1 MTKYIKACLFFS
13 GLTAVSAS
21 SAEEPSNVEIEE
33 LLILGTNT
41 EKQKLAGSGIR
52 IDAESI
58 EKQAYSDLNQIISM
72 SPGVYVREED
82 GYGLRPNIGIRGAT
96 SDRSQKV
103 TLMEDGV
110 LISPAPYAAPA
121 AYYVTNASR
130 LYSLE
135 VLKGPSSIAYG
146 PHTVGGVVNMVTR
159 PAQWSNSAEF
169 SLTAGTDRFQKIT
182 AMAEVVTGDTSWQFD
197 ALRYSSDGFK
207 QLANGGDT
215 GFVRN
220 DFNIKAHW
228 RPQTE
233 LKQSLILKVGYADED
248 SNETYLGLTDLDLDN
263 DPNQRYSA
271 SQLDH
276 FVSDHSQIHLS
287 HSIEFADDLQV
298 NSKLYVNQ
306 FNRSWNKYSGLI
318 KSIDEHDEDYPIQ
331 GKYITNGLDTALVLR
346 TPRESLNDYLV
357 LSGQQDSSVKDKDI
371 EVKDNAREYG
381 SEGLQID
388 LDKQF
393 DSGAFQ
399 HNLGIGIRYHHD
411 YVHRNHQPRSYSMV
425 SGNLEEND
433 DELLPLTLN
442 HDQSDALAI
451 YLNDKISYAD
461 WTFNIGVRYED
472 IAGKRFNRL
481 SGKKYQNNQYILAPG
496 IGTHLQL
503 TSKIGL
509 LAGVY
514 VGFSPAS
521 PGKSNADPE
530 ESINYE
536 YGVRYETA
544 GLSAEA
550 IGFFSD
556 YKNLIG
562 RCRDSDSNCVVDE
575 EFNGGQ
581 VEVGG
586 IELYAQLQKSL
597 GNTLELNSQLSFTY
611 TETAFQNSFE
621 SKFSQWD
628 LVKKG
633 DELPYIP
640 KFAGRWQMGIGNG
653 TWSVDAAVKYQHEM
667 REFPGVGELIP
678 GQQTES
684 LATLD
689 LSFLWVASEKIDY
702 KLMIRNATNESAIV
716 ARRPFGARPNLPRMV
731 LGQIRY
737 SL

>member
-1 MTKYIKACLFFS
+1 MTKYIKTVLFFS
-13 GLTAVSAS
+13 ILTAVSAL
-21 SAEEPSNVEIEE
+21 SADEPNNVQIQE
-33 LLILGTNT
+33 LLILGTKA

-58 EKQAYSDLNQIISM
+58 EKHAYSDLNQIISM

-96 SDRSQKV
+96 SDRSSKI

-110 LISPAPYAAPA
+110 LIAPAPYAAPA

-135 VLKGPSSIAYG
+135 VLKGPASIVYG
-146 PHTVGGVVNMVTR
+146 PHTVGGAVNMVTR

-169 SLTAGTDRFQKIT
+169 SLTAGTDQFQKIT

-228 RPQTE
+228 KPQTE
-233 LKQSLILKVGYADED
+233 LKQSLILKLGYADED
-248 SNETYLGLTDLDLDN
+248 SDETYLGLTDLDLDN
-263 DPNQRYSA
+263 DPTQRYPS
-271 SQLDH
+271 SQLDR
-276 FVSDHSQIHLS
+276 FLSEHSQIHLS
-287 HSIEFADDLQV
+287 HSIEIADDLQI
-298 NSKLYVNQ
+298 NSKVYVNR
-306 FNRSWNKYSGLI
+306 FDRSWNKFDGF
-318 KSIDEHDEDYPIQ
+318 IDGINA
-331 GKYITNGLDTALVLR
+331 KLVLQS
-346 TPRESLNDYLV
+346 PSENLDAYNV
-357 LSGQQDSSVKDKDI
+357 ISGAQDSTVNNLTLD
-371 EVKDNAREYG
+371 VTDNAREYG
-381 SEGLQID
+381 SEGIQVD
-388 LDKQF
+388 LSKRF
-393 DSGAFQ
+393 DLGAIE

-411 YVHRNHQPRSYSMV
+411 YVDRNHQQKSYLMV
-425 SGNLEEND
+425 SENLVSDQIERPAKVINRS
-433 DELLPLTLN
+433 
-442 HDQSDALAI
+442 QSDALAI
-451 YLNDKISYAD
+451 YLNDKISHGD

-472 IAGKRFNRL
+472 IAGKLHNKQ
-481 SGKKYQNNQYILAPG
+481 SGSKYQNNQTILAPG
-496 IGTHLQL
+496 IGAHLQL
-503 TSKIGL
+503 TDKIGL

-514 VGFSPAS
+514 IGFSPPVA
-521 PGKSNADPE
+521 GKSTADPE

-562 RCRDSDSNCVVDE
+562 RCRASDADCNVGE

-581 VEVGG
+581 IEIGG
-586 IELYAQLQKSL
+586 IEL
-597 GNTLELNSQLSFTY
+597 NTQMQHPISDTIDFNSQITFTY
-611 TETAFQNSFE
+611 TETSFQNSFL
-621 SKFSQWD
+621 SGFSQWQ
-628 LVKKG
+628 LVQKG
-633 DELPYIP
+633 DELPYVP
-640 KFAGRWQMGIGNG
+640 KYAGRWQMGIGNG
-653 TWSVDAAVKYQHEM
+653 IWAVDAAIKYQHEM
-667 REFPGVGELIP
+667 RELPGEGELIP

-689 LSFLWVASEKIDY
+689 LSFLWVASDKIDY

-716 ARRPFGARPNLPRMV
+716 SHRPFGARPNLPRMV

>member
-13 GLTAVSAS
+13 GLTAVSAL
-21 SAEEPSNVEIEE
+21 SAEEPSNLEIEE
-33 LLILGTNT
+33 LLILGTNA

-96 SDRSQKV
+96 SDRSSKI

-110 LISPAPYAAPA
+110 LIAPAPYAAPA
-121 AYYVTNASR
+121 AYYITNASR

-135 VLKGPSSIAYG
+135 VLKGPASIAYG
-146 PHTVGGVVNMVTR
+146 PHTVGGAVNMVTR

-169 SLTAGTDRFQKIT
+169 SVTAGTDQFQKIT

-233 LKQSLILKVGYADED
+233 LKQSLILKLGYADED
-248 SNETYLGLTDLDLDN
+248 SDETYLGLTDLDLDN
-263 DPNQRYSA
+263 DPTQRYPV

-298 NSKLYVNQ
+298 NSKLYVNR
-306 FNRSWNKYSGLI
+306 FDRSWNKFDGF
-318 KSIDEHDEDYPIQ
+318 ID
-331 GKYITNGLDTALVLR
+331 GTNAKLVLQS
-346 TPRESLNDYLV
+346 PSENLDAYNV
-357 LSGQQDSSVKDKDI
+357 ISGAQDSVVNNLTLD
-371 EVKDNAREYG
+371 VTDNARQYG
-381 SEGLQID
+381 SEGIQID
-388 LDKQF
+388 LAKQF
-393 DSGAFQ
+393 DSGAFE

-411 YVHRNHQPRSYSMV
+411 YVERNHQQKSYLMV
-425 SGNLEEND
+425 SENLVSDQIERPAKDINRS
-433 DELLPLTLN
+433 
-442 HDQSDALAI
+442 QSDALAI
-451 YLNDKISYAD
+451 YINDKISYEN
-461 WTFNIGVRYED
+461 WTFNVGVRYED
-472 IAGKRFNRL
+472 IAGKLHNKQ
-481 SGKKYQNNQYILAPG
+481 SGSKYQNSQYILAPG
-496 IGTHLQL
+496 VGAHLQL
-503 TSKIGL
+503 TDKIGL

-514 VGFSPAS
+514 IGFSPPVA
-521 PGKSNADPE
+521 GKSTADPE
-530 ESINYE
+530 ESTNFE
-536 YGVRYETA
+536 YGIRYETS

-562 RCRDSDSNCVVDE
+562 RCRVSDANCVVGD

-581 VEVGG
+581 IEIGG
-586 IELYAQLQKSL
+586 V
-597 GNTLELNSQLSFTY
+597 ELNTQIQRPINDTIDFNSQIAFTY
-611 TETAFQNSFE
+611 TETAFQKSFR
-621 SKFSQWD
+621 SDFSQWG

-633 DELPYIP
+633 DELPYVP
-640 KFAGRWQMGIGNG
+640 KYAGRWQMGIGNG
-653 TWSVDAAVKYQHEM
+653 IWSVDAAVKYQHEM
-667 REFPGVGELIP
+667 RELPGEGDLIP

-684 LATLD
+684 LTTLD
-689 LSFLWVASEKIDY
+689 LSFLWVASDKVDY

-716 ARRPFGARPNLPRMV
+716 SHRPFGARPNLPRMI